1 MTTIDNVSSTNPSVI
16 LIKAKP
22 PTVSGLNLGV
32 ARQGWVESLANILQT
47 DPTLADLLGIDDVSE
62 ETMF

>member
-1 MTTIDNVSSTNPSVI
+1 MTMIDNVSSTNPSAI

-22 PTVSGLNLGV
+22 PTVSDLNLGV